1 MTDLIQTL
9 VGAVPDARISNLL
22 ARRAELMVLTE
33 ASRKAVLT
41 PVEPGGLSHA
51 LRALIAVRASERLGD
66 IRMKDHYYEHF
77 TQCEDFYD
85 LIGLVEPDAKSG
97 DAWLQAVL
105 DHADMLTCRPRAAT
119 RDDIQ
124 TLYKAGISDADIVRL
139 AELAA
144 FLGYQARLVAGLR
157 LMETIR

>member
-1 MTDLIQTL
+1 MTDLIEAL
-9 VGAVPDARISNLL
+9 VGAVPDARINNLL
-22 ARRAELMVLTE
+22 ARRANLMALTE

-51 LRALIAVRASERLGD
+51 LRALIAVRASEHLGD
-66 IRMKDHYYEHF
+66 VRMKDHYYEYF

-85 LIGLVEPDAKSG
+85 LIGLVEPDAKS
-97 DAWLQAVL
+97 DDPWLQAVL
-105 DHADMLTCRPRAAT
+105 DHADMLTCAPRTAT
-119 RDDIQ
+119 KDDIQ
-124 TLYKAGISDADIVRL
+124 TLYEAGVSDADIVRL

-157 LMETIR
+157 LMEVAR

>member
-1 MTDLIQTL
+1 MTELIETL
-9 VGAVPDARISNLL
+9 VGDASDDRLKQLL
-22 ARRAELMVLTE
+22 ARRAEQMALTE

-41 PVEPGGLSHA
+41 PAEAGGLSHA

-66 IRMKDHYYEHF
+66 VRMKDHYYEHF

-85 LIGLVEPDAKSG
+85 LVGLVDA
-97 DAWLQAVL
+97 DATSDDPWLQAVL
-105 DHADMLTCRPRAAT
+105 DHADMLTCRPRTAT
-119 RDDIQ
+119 KADIDR
-124 TLYKAGISDADIVRL
+124 LLSAGVSDADIVRL

-157 LMETIR
+157 LMEMSR

>member
-1 MTDLIQTL
+1 MTDLIEAL
-9 VGAVPDARISNLL
+9 VGPVPDARITNLL
-22 ARRAELMVLTE
+22 VRRADLMALTE

-41 PVEPGGLSHA
+41 PAEPGGLSHS

-66 IRMKDHYYEHF
+66 VRMKDHYYEHF

-85 LIGLVEPDAKSG
+85 LTGLVEPDARSN
-97 DAWLQAVL
+97 DPWLQAIL
-105 DHADMLTCRPRAAT
+105 AHADMLTCAPRTAT
-119 RDDIQ
+119 RGDIQ
-124 TLYKAGISDADIVRL
+124 KLYDAGVSDADIVRL

-144 FLGYQARLVAGLR
+144 FLGYQAHLVAGLR

>member
-1 MTDLIQTL
+1 MTDLIETL
-9 VGAVPDARISNLL
+9 VGGPDDRLKQLL
-22 ARRAELMVLTE
+22 VRRADLMALTE

-66 IRMKDHYYEHF
+66 TRMKDHYYDHF

-85 LIGLVEPDAKSG
+85 LVGLVEPDVRSD
-97 DAWLQAVL
+97 DARLQAIL
-105 DHADMLTCRPRAAT
+105 DHADMLTCRPRTATKSDIEKLSAA
-119 RDDIQ
+119 
-124 TLYKAGISDADIVRL
+124 GVSDADIVRL

-157 LMETIR
+157 LMELAR

>member
-1 MTDLIQTL
+1 MTDLIEAL
-9 VGAVPDARISNLL
+9 VGPVPYARITNLL
-22 ARRAELMVLTE
+22 ARRADLMALTE

-66 IRMKDHYYEHF
+66 VRMKDNYYEHF

-85 LIGLVEPDAKSG
+85 LAGLVEPNAKS
-97 DAWLQAVL
+97 DDPWLQAIL
-105 DHADMLTCRPRAAT
+105 DHADMLTCAPRTAT
-119 RDDIQ
+119 RNDIQ
-124 TLYKAGISDADIVRL
+124 KLYDAGVSDADIVRL
-139 AELAA
+139 AEVAA
-144 FLGYQARLVAGLR
+144 FLGYEARLVAGLR

>member
-1 MTDLIQTL
+1 MTDLIETL
-9 VGAVPDARISNLL
+9 VGESSDDRLKGLL
-22 ARRAELMVLTE
+22 ARRAELMALTE

-41 PVEPGGLSHA
+41 PAEPGGLSHA

-66 IRMKDHYYEHF
+66 MRMKDHYYEHF

-85 LIGLVEPDAKSG
+85 LVGLVEPDAVS
-97 DAWLQAVL
+97 DDRWLQAIL
-105 DHADMLTCRPRAAT
+105 DHADMLTCRPRTAT

-124 TLYKAGISDADIVRL
+124 KLYEAGVSDADIVRL

-157 LMETIR
+157 LMEDIR